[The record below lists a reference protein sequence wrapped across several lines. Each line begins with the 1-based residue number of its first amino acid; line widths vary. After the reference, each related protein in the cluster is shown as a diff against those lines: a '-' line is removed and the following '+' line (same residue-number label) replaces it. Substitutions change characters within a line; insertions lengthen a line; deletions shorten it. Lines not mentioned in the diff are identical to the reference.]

1 MEPAMSRSG
10 PDLPTRRIAADTV
23 LLRQGEAGDCA
34 WLIQSGELEVLLDG
48 PDGPIRL
55 GTVGAN
61 AIVGEMAL
69 LDDGLRSATV
79 RALTTVE
86 AVELSRGTFRALRGR
101 CPPLASYLL
110 ESLVAAIRRSYGLP
124 QPERQ
129 EGGAGIRSSDSFAT
143 VADRRMF
150 RLGHSFF
157 RQGDEGTAAYLIQSG
172 SVGVRRDGADLGV
185 LGPGRIF
192 GELALLANRPRA
204 ATVVALEATVCEIIR
219 KDQFAKA
226 IETMPPILRSLTRI
240 YIEQLS
246 GGRLLPRHAEP
257 ARTDSP

>member
-1 MEPAMSRSG
+1 MTRHG
-10 PDLPTRRIAADTV
+10 PDLPTRRFPADT
-23 LLRQGEAGDCA
+23 LLIRQGEAGDCA

-48 PDGPIRL
+48 PDGPRRL

-69 LDDGLRSATV
+69 LDDGQRSATV
-79 RALTTVE
+79 RAVTPVE

-101 CPPLASYLL
+101 CPPLAAYLL
-110 ESLVAAIRRSYGLP
+110 ESLIAAIRRGYGLS

-129 EGGAGIRSSDSFAT
+129 EGGADIRSSDSFAT

-150 RLGHSFF
+150 RRGHSFF
-157 RQGDEGTAAYLIQSG
+157 RQGDAGTAAYLIQSG
-172 SVGVRRDGADLGV
+172 SVGVQRDGMDLGV

-192 GELALLANRPRA
+192 GELALLASRPRA
-204 ATVVALEATVCEIIR
+204 ATAVALEATVCEIIR

-246 GGRLLPRHAEP
+246 GGRLLTPPPETPRQDP
-257 ARTDSP
+257 S

>member
-1 MEPAMSRSG
+1 MTRSG
-10 PDLPTRRIAADTV
+10 PEIPTRHIPAET
-23 LLRQGEAGDCA
+23 LLVRQGEAGDCA
-34 WLIQSGELEVLLDG
+34 WLIQSGELEVLLEG
-48 PDGPIRL
+48 PDGPRRL

-79 RALTTVE
+79 RALTPVE
-86 AVELSRGTFRALRGR
+86 AVVLSRDTFRALRGR
-101 CPPLASYLL
+101 CPPLAAYLL

-129 EGGAGIRSSDSFAT
+129 EGGAGIRSSESFAT
-143 VADRRMF
+143 VADRRLF

-157 RQGDEGTAAYLIQSG
+157 RQGDSGTAAYLIQSG
-172 SVGVRRDGADLGV
+172 SVSVQRDGAELGV

-204 ATVVALEATVCEIIR
+204 ATVVALEPTVCEIIR
-219 KDQFAKA
+219 KDQFTKA

-246 GGRLLPRHAEP
+246 GGRLLSPSSEP
-257 ARTDSP
+257 ARQASP